1 MADAPAMNGRIPY
14 PPAMRTTPF
23 LFAFLLAAG
32 CGSSSSTTDGG
43 GGDGGGNPTD
53 GGGGAD
59 GALPTTKYV
68 GTVVLTQADA
78 QLAGGQ
84 AYKSFSVG
92 ASFLQPSGGSG
103 GTGSGTTTTDGP
115 CTITT
120 AGDAGAAA
128 DAGTLALLPAGT
140 LSVEGGLV
148 AVSVTPNAQNQY
160 SKSMNGATLWNG
172 GETLTAKA
180 TGDAM
185 GAPAFD
191 LAIMAPGKATI
202 TAPML
207 AGLGQPTTIPRSANL
222 SVAWTGGT
230 GTLRAFFFVT
240 GGSTWISCS
249 FPASAGS
256 GTVPATA
263 LAKLPAGGGTL
274 YFDTSSSAQKVVGE
288 WGLYAY
294 ASHQAVTPTQTT
306 ASGLATFQ

>member
-1 MADAPAMNGRIPY
+1 MRAPI
-14 PPAMRTTPF
+14 F
-23 LFAFLLAAG
+23 LALLLAAG

-43 GGDGGGNPTD
+43 GGDDGGGSTD

-68 GTVVLTQADA
+68 GTVTLTQADA

-92 ASFLQPSGGSG
+92 ASFLQPSGSG
-103 GTGSGTTTTDGP
+103 GGGSANVTTDGP

-120 AGDAGAAA
+120 AGDAGAPV
-128 DAGTLALLPAGT
+128 DAGPLTLLSAGT

-148 AVSVTPNAQNQY
+148 PVSVMPNAQNQY
-160 SKSMNGATLWNG
+160 VHTMNSTVLWNG
-172 GETLTAKA
+172 GEMLGVKA
-180 TGDAM
+180 TGAAM

-191 LAIMAPGKATI
+191 LAVPAPGKATI
-202 TAPML
+202 TAPAI
-207 AGLGQPTTIPRSANL
+207 AGLGQPTMVPRSANL
-222 SVAWTGGT
+222 SLAWTGGT

-240 GGSTWISCS
+240 GGSVFASCT

-256 GTVPATA
+256 GTVPASA
-263 LAKLPAGGGTL
+263 LGKLPAGGGTL
-274 YFDTSSSAQKVVGE
+274 YFDTSTTAQKVVGE

-294 ASHQAVTPTQTT
+294 ASHQAVTPMQTT
-306 ASGLATFQ
+306 ASGTALFQ